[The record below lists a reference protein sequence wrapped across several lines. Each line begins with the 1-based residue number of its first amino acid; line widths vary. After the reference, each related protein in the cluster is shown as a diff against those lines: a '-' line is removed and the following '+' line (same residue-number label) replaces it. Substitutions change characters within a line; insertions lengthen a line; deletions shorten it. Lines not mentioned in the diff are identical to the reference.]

1 MSEKPII
8 FSGPMVRAILDGRK
22 TQTRRIIKPQPWHG
36 TDSYHGDAP
45 ECWTEGHC
53 ALCDGYKWTAGDL
66 LWVRETWSH
75 TGQGV
80 WTIGDARMSFGG
92 KVVYRADEDTPG
104 AGWFPSIHMPK
115 EFARIF
121 LKVTNVRVE
130 RLQDISEEDAIAEGI
145 QSTGGGRYWIAD
157 FDAGYTPR
165 SAASMAFMD
174 LWERINGERSRE
186 ANPWVYALTFERVD
200 RMSKAA

>member
-121 LKVTNVRVE
+121 LKVTDVRVE
-130 RLQDISEEDAIAEGI
+130 RLQDISEEDAWAEGCEGSDDDVI
-145 QSTGGGRYWIAD
+145 GGTSGYSKFARLWIAIH
-157 FDAGYTPR
+157 GPG
-165 SAASMAFMD
+165 S
-174 LWERINGERSRE
+174 WE